1 MKRIIY
7 KNPDNSVSIIVP
19 SDEALQSITIEQI
32 ARKDVPT
39 GYKYKIVDV
48 SEVPTDREFRNAWTI
63 DDAELTDGI
72 GEDITIEDIKKEN
85 GVGE

>member
-7 KNPDNSVSIIVP
+7 KNSNNSVSIILP
-19 SDEALQSITIEQI
+19 TDEALQSMTIEQI

-48 SEVPTDREFRNAWTI
+48 SEIPSDREFRNAWSI
-63 DDAELTDGI
+63 DETELTDG
-72 GEDITIEDIKKEN
+72 
-85 GVGE
+85 VGE